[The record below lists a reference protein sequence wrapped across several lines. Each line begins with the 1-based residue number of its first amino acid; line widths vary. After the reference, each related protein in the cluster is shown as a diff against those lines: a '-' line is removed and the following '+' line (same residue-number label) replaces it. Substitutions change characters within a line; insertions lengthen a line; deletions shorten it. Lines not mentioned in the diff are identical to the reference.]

1 MKSTF
6 RSKKYIELVQTP
18 YMTEHGEEMV
28 MQDAEA
34 ALESSDKSEELLEL
48 MRSLEPIQTLLS
60 EVGFHH
66 SAPEV
71 YHLSALV
78 GGGKVKVG
86 VTVQRDML
94 TLNTCV
100 GLIPATAENYAT
112 LLAENAEGPWW
123 FRIDDV
129 GRDGLAV
136 VVRVCELHR
145 RNLARLDTLMLEA
158 WKDYWRMQGLLEVLN
173 GTFDQP

>member
-1 MKSTF
+1 MA
-6 RSKKYIELVQTP
+6 
-18 YMTEHGEEMV
+18 EHDEVMV

-34 ALESSDKSEELLEL
+34 ALEHSGNSEELLEL
-48 MRSLEPIQTLLS
+48 IERLEPIQSLLR
-60 EVGFHH
+60 EVEFCH
-66 SAPEV
+66 SSPGV
-71 YHLSALV
+71 FHLSALV

-94 TLNTCV
+94 TINTYV

-112 LLAENAEGPWW
+112 LLAEHAEGPWW

-129 GRDGLAV
+129 GQDGLAV
-136 VVRVCELHR
+136 VIRVCELHR
-145 RNLARLDTLMLEA
+145 RNLARLDALILEA
-158 WKDYWRMQGLLEVLN
+158 WKDYWRVQGLLEVLN